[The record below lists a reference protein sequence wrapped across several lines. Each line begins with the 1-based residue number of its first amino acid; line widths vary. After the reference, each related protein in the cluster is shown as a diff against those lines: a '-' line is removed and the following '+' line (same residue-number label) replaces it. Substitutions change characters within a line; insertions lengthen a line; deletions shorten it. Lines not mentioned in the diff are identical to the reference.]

1 MAKFSPKMAAIK
13 EDVPSSQ
20 RSAMNVTEVK
30 QVSVHKLRINPS
42 NAEFFPL
49 EDEQRFEQ
57 LKNDIRER
65 GIIVPLLAK
74 KDDTLLAGHNRLK
87 AALELGLEYVPVQY
101 VQEQLS
107 EEQER
112 EFLIKDNLLR
122 RQFSGSEWI
131 AIYRKLYPNFDQ
143 RIAERKRGGDTTNNG
158 GMKEKQRDNV
168 PLLTAKKISE
178 DTGQTEEAV
187 KKQLQREK
195 EKAKQFSRQKKY
207 SPADAT
213 AKNIAEIRNHCL
225 DLIKGINKR
234 VVTLGEEKQLL
245 KAQAYLEK
253 AAQEL
258 MK

>member
-30 QVSVHKLRINPS
+30 QVSVHKLHINPS

-107 EEQER
+107 EDQER

-131 AIYRKLYPNFDQ
+131 AIYRKLYPDFDQ
-143 RIAERKRGGDTTNNG
+143 RIAERKRGGDTTNSG
-158 GMKEKQRDNV
+158 DVKGKQRDNV
-168 PLLTAKKISE
+168 PLLTAKKIAE

-187 KKQLQREK
+187 KKQIQREK
-195 EKAKQFSRQKKY
+195 KKLADIKSSVVPSSSTKKSSPLHDECKNMAQDIAKKVAKTTTLSSKKMSEVY
-207 SPADAT
+207 
-213 AKNIAEIRNHCL
+213 K
-225 DLIKGINKR
+225 
-234 VVTLGEEKQLL
+234 
-245 KAQAYLEK
+245 YLEK
-253 AAQEL
+253 TLSLLSE
-258 MK
+258 

>member
-20 RSAMNVTEVK
+20 RSTMNVTEIK
-30 QVSVHKLRINPS
+30 QVSAHKLHINPS

-74 KDDTLLAGHNRLK
+74 KDDTLLAGHNRLR

-131 AIYRKLYPNFDQ
+131 AIYRKLYPDFDQ

-158 GMKEKQRDNV
+158 GVKEKQRDIV
-168 PLLTAKKISE
+168 PLLTVKKIAE

-187 KKQLQREK
+187 KKQIQREK
-195 EKAKQFSRQKKY
+195 RKLANIQSSIAPSSSTSSPLHDECKTMAQDIAQRVSKTSTLSAKKVS
-207 SPADAT
+207 
-213 AKNIAEIRNHCL
+213 EIH
-225 DLIKGINKR
+225 K
-234 VVTLGEEKQLL
+234 
-245 KAQAYLEK
+245 YLEK
-253 AAQEL
+253 ALSLLSE
-258 MK
+258 